1 MLISGCRKLTLLK
14 IYNQIWGNSLYTKN
28 MLCTLKIITE
38 GMKGS
43 KVYYNYIIL
52 VGKLVH
58 MFFVRME
65 AMK

>member
-1 MLISGCRKLTLLK
+1 
-14 IYNQIWGNSLYTKN
+14 

-58 MFFVRME
+58 MFLEME